1 MSEQQNQLTAT
12 TTQSQPTVEQHEE
25 IRDWGEVKKIIA
37 QREQL
42 KSELSE
48 LRSMIEGLKA
58 QPQPAPAQPAA
69 PADDIAGVRA
79 EIEALKAARLAET
92 RAQRRQQIEQSV
104 LGQASEQAR
113 ETVRLMLAGLHHDG
127 AIDLHAEDPAAEA
140 QKAAARLRQNMPG
153 LFAQP
158 GSASPAVSGSHQL
171 VPDIPLHEMT
181 REQLALLS
189 DDEFSKRRRAARTS
203 GLVV

>member
-1 MSEQQNQLTAT
+1 MSPTTPTSQAQTQTAD
-12 TTQSQPTVEQHEE
+12 PVEE

-42 KSELSE
+42 KGELSE

-58 QPQPAPAQPAA
+58 QPQPAAQPA
-69 PADDIAGVRA
+69 PPVDDLSAVRA
-79 EIEALKAARLAET
+79 EIEALKAARDAESKAT
-92 RAQRRQQIEQSV
+92 RRQQIEQSV
-104 LGQASEQAR
+104 LSQASEQSR
-113 ETVRLMLAGLHHDG
+113 DTVRLLLVGLHHDG
-127 AIDLHAEDPAAEA
+127 LINLHADDPIAEA
-140 QKAAARLRQNMPG
+140 NKAATKLRQSMPG
-153 LFAQP
+153 MFSAP
-158 GSASPAVSGSHQL
+158 GSASPAAAGAHQL

-181 REQLALLS
+181 REQLSLLS